1 MRKKDCE
8 PWLEKRTMV
17 LCHDLKG
24 LISFIAELWGFKVEE
39 VEHNIG
45 FDGGKGSLKLI
56 WNLNLDPEKEASA
69 GAKFSGAN
77 KSIILGAVPL
87 IPETYFNDEIFF
99 RKLDLNQISY
109 QLCTDL
115 KLVNQILGIGS
126 HSSKYPCPYG
136 HCYRNTWGIWMK
148 GINRTIATLI
158 KDFNDWKA
166 SRTNRDKL
174 KEYHNVEF
182 SPLINTENKGTAVIA
197 IVPPP
202 PLHTIKL
209 GPVNHLWV
217 LLRKLCPLQVLEFE
231 GMMHLYLEDYHGGC
245 YEGNQC
251 SKILRNADKLK
262 EMLPEKFKEF
272 AVCLKTLHEV
282 DVAVSGRILKDN
294 YKEAIEAFSK
304 SWMVLFHK
312 FGLSVTNKVHI
323 IMAYVE
329 EYCSATGR
337 SLGRTSD
344 QCIESIHQA
353 VNARFEK
360 SNYIVKDIRNPA
372 FATKFFGAITHFNS
386 YNITTTI

>member
-1 MRKKDCE
+1 
-8 PWLEKRTMV
+8 
-17 LCHDLKG
+17 
-24 LISFIAELWGFKVEE
+24 
-39 VEHNIG
+39 
-45 FDGGKGSLKLI
+45 
-56 WNLNLDPEKEASA
+56 
-69 GAKFSGAN
+69 
-77 KSIILGAVPL
+77 
-87 IPETYFNDEIFF
+87 
-99 RKLDLNQISY
+99 
-109 QLCTDL
+109 
-115 KLVNQILGIGS
+115 
-126 HSSKYPCPYG
+126 
-136 HCYRNTWGIWMK
+136 MK

-217 LLRKLCPLQVLEFE
+217 LLRKLCPLQVQEFE
-231 GMMHLYLEDYHGGC
+231 GMMHLYLEDYHG
-245 YEGNQC
+245 GNQC